1 MEKKLKFSY
10 YSPSDELNIHFGEPR
25 PSISKEIAD
34 EVYVRFDSETH
45 EIVGLTILN
54 FRHRTA
60 GAKGKTLSFD
70 IPISAYIELLDENT
84 KALQISQAE

>member
-1 MEKKLKFSY
+1 MEKNLKFSY
-10 YSPSDELNIHFGEPR
+10 YSPSDELNIHFGKPR

-54 FRHRTA
+54 FRHRTT
-60 GAKGKTLSFD
+60 GTKDNTLSFD
-70 IPISAYIELLDENT
+70 IPISAYIELLDEKT
-84 KALQISQAE
+84 EALQISQAE

>member
-25 PSISKEIAD
+25 PCISKEIAD
-34 EVYVRFDSETH
+34 EVYIRFDSDTH

-54 FRHRTA
+54 FRHRTT

-70 IPISAYIELLDENT
+70 IPISAYIELLDGET
-84 KALQISQAE
+84 KTLQISQTE

>member
-1 MEKKLKFSY
+1 LKFSY

-25 PSISKEIAD
+25 PSTSKEVAD

-54 FRHRTA
+54 FRHRTTA
-60 GAKGKTLSFD
+60 AKSKTLSFD
-70 IPISAYIELLDENT
+70 IPISAYIELLDGKTE
-84 KALQISQAE
+84 ALQISQTE

>member
-1 MEKKLKFSY
+1 MKEKMKFSY

-54 FRHRTA
+54 FRHKTA

-70 IPISAYIELLDENT
+70 IPISAYIELLDEKT
-84 KALQISQAE
+84 EALQISQAE

>member
-1 MEKKLKFSY
+1 VEKNLKFSY

-54 FRHRTA
+54 FRHRTI

-70 IPISAYIELLDENT
+70 IPISAYIDLLSGEAKT
-84 KALQISQAE
+84 LQISQAE